1 MNHLYN
7 RFTRHVIKNS
17 KNLRPSNCVKNVL
30 TNKFQ
35 FNNFS
40 TSVGT
45 ASILPNNLLAN
56 TNKYLEEAKNSKSPL
71 RIKRHLHLPCL
82 RHIAIE
88 SDIRSRPAT
97 DSIFLQR
104 RTIHRQQ
111 LFSGSIVLHSKTTSV
126 RWFKSFHPLRVKI
139 VKSKSYE
146 TDKNIKTEEKPETP
160 GVIKKFKQMWK
171 DYWYVVI
178 PVHIVTSIGWY
189 GGFYLLI
196 KSGVDIPAILQWMG
210 TSEAYVEKL
219 SDSNLGIF
227 ALMLAC
233 YKIATPVRY
242 TVTVG
247 GSTWTVRYLN
257 KKGYMTTNEIK
268 EELTDR
274 SDHLKKLDEKL
285 QQTKTQVIDWKDGLK
300 DEYERAWVNFAK
312 KRNRK

>member
-1 MNHLYN
+1 MNHLH
-7 RFTRHVIKNS
+7 TCISRHVIKNS
-17 KNLRPSNCVKNVL
+17 KNLRPTNCVKNVL
-30 TNKFQ
+30 IDKLQ
-35 FNNFS
+35 FNNLS

-45 ASILPNNLLAN
+45 ASVLSNNLLAN
-56 TNKYLEEAKNSKSPL
+56 TNKSLAETNNSKSPL

-82 RHIAIE
+82 RHSAIE
-88 SDIRSRPAT
+88 SDIKSRPAT
-97 DSIFLQR
+97 NSIFHQM

-111 LFSGSIVLHSKTTSV
+111 LFSESIILYPQKTSV
-126 RWFKSFHPLRVKI
+126 RWFKSFHPLHVKI

-146 TDKNIKTEEKPETP
+146 TDKNIKIEEKQETP

-274 SDHLKKLDEKL
+274 SDHLKKLDDKL

-312 KRNRK
+312 KRNKK